1 MKVSFHTLGC
11 KTNAY
16 ETQAVR
22 EQFQAAG
29 YEIRE
34 FSDPCDVYVINTCAV
49 TGEAARKSRQM
60 TGRCKRKNPD
70 ALVVVT
76 GCYAQEAGAELL
88 TETMAD
94 LVVGNGEKTR
104 IVSLVD
110 QMIAAGRLSERPE
123 LLPETAG
130 ISDKRTEQ
138 VPAQTGSPAEHI
150 YIKALER
157 CREYERQNITAGQE
171 GHVRAY
177 VKIQDGCDR
186 FCSYCLIPYLRGRSR
201 SRSIEDILQEATA
214 LTGAGYKEIV
224 LTGIDIS
231 SFRDESCRKDVTVQ
245 AADGGSTGTGS
256 QTDLAELIEQLGAV
270 EGIERIR
277 LGSLEAGIVSDDL
290 IRRLSSVPAFC
301 PHFHLSLQSGSDTV
315 LKRMN
320 RHYTAEEY
328 ADAVGIIRTYFPEAG
343 ITTDIITGFPGE
355 TEEEFEET
363 VRFAE
368 RIGFS
373 RLHVFPYSRRKGTR
387 ADRLPEQ
394 LPRAVKE
401 ERAGRLI
408 RTGEALREAY
418 ESRLIG
424 RCCRILAEEC
434 IPVDGQM
441 YLAGYT
447 PEYVRILIP
456 AGDKAKQPGRMAE
469 AVPKGFRNGILI
481 AENSDF

>member
-29 YEIRE
+29 YEIGE

-94 LVVGNGEKTR
+94 LVVGNGEKSR
-104 IVSLVD
+104 IVLLVS
-110 QMIAAGRLSERPE
+110 QMIGARQPE
-123 LLPETAG
+123 NAPEQHDLPEE
-130 ISDKRTEQ
+130 R
-138 VPAQTGSPAEHI
+138 I
-150 YIKALER
+150 YIKPLEH
-157 CREYERQNITAGQE
+157 CREYERQSITAGQD

-186 FCSYCLIPYLRGRSR
+186 FCSYCLIPYLRGRSS
-201 SRSIEDILQEATA
+201 SRRIEDILQEAGA
-214 LTGAGYKEIV
+214 LACAGYKEIV

-231 SFRDESCRKDVTVQ
+231 SFP
-245 AADGGSTGTGS
+245 
-256 QTDLAELIEQLGAV
+256 DLAELIEQIGAV

-456 AGDKAKQPGRMAE
+456 AGDEAKQPGRMAE